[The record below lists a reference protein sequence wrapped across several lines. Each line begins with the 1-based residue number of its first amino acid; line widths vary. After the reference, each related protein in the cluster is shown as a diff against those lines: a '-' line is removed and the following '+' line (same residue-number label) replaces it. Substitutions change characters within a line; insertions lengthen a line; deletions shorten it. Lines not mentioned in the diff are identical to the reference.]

1 VPAERDGDLGVLR
14 TGLSPAPLEEYRKPL
29 RTLCQVRS
37 DGSDDERRLGSLPGS
52 HTLEANDIRNLST
65 KGPEER
71 RCEMQEDTSQIDG
84 RQGLLKL
91 LFGRISCIVGLLL
104 SAGSLVVATLG
115 ASVNLSAGAVGIA
128 LGVLG
133 YFLGAR
139 RLGAASVVLGTA
151 AVFFMAAA
159 STGLIPGV
167 APLGHGYD

>member
-1 VPAERDGDLGVLR
+1 
-14 TGLSPAPLEEYRKPL
+14 
-29 RTLCQVRS
+29 
-37 DGSDDERRLGSLPGS
+37 
-52 HTLEANDIRNLST
+52 
-65 KGPEER
+65 
-71 RCEMQEDTSQIDG
+71 MQERTAQGDG
-84 RQGLLKL
+84 REGLLKL
-91 LFGRISCIVGLLL
+91 LFGRICCVMGLLV
-104 SAGSLVVATLG
+104 SAGGFVVATLG
-115 ASVNLSAGAVGIA
+115 ASVNLSAGAMGIAA

>member
-1 VPAERDGDLGVLR
+1 
-14 TGLSPAPLEEYRKPL
+14 
-29 RTLCQVRS
+29 
-37 DGSDDERRLGSLPGS
+37 
-52 HTLEANDIRNLST
+52 
-65 KGPEER
+65 
-71 RCEMQEDTSQIDG
+71 MQEDTSQVDG
-84 RQGLLKL
+84 REGLLKL
-91 LFGRISCIVGLLL
+91 LFARICCVMGLLL
-104 SAGSLVVATLG
+104 SAGGFVVATLG
-115 ASVNLSAGAVGIA
+115 ASVNLSAGAIGIG